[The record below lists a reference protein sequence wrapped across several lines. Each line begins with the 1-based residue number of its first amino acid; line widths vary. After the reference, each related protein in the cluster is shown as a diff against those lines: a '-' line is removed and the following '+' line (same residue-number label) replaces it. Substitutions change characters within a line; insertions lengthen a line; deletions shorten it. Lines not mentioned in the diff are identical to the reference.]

1 MSLRVNLRST
11 RPSQLISH
19 RLFVGAAAVAAS
31 ALALGLVPST
41 ASGQQ
46 PAQDVVVSANPA
58 DWTPQ
63 VLDGRVNAMVQ
74 IGDTVIAGGT
84 FTKIADAGSNRTINQ
99 SYLFAFDA
107 TSGAIDSRF
116 DPRLDGDV
124 EALAAS
130 PDGKSVIVGG
140 AFTSVDNSKQDHLVK
155 IDLQQVRVDNS
166 FKGSANDLVEEIQV
180 VGNDLYVSG
189 RFTQVAGT
197 DRSGMARLDANTGA
211 VDPTFDVAF
220 TDPPQW
226 ILSVAEFSVDPTGS
240 KLVAIGNFGKV
251 GGQARVQVAMLDL
264 TTNPVSVAD
273 WQTDEFR
280 IFVPGSSL
288 TWCQSN
294 FLFWVRD
301 VDFSPDGSYFTIA
314 STGANR
320 PNRLCD
326 TVSRWESDASGSGQ
340 KPSWVAWSGGDSFIS
355 LANTGSAVYVGGHN
369 QYMNNPY
376 VDQDCGV
383 CTPAGGAIAREGL
396 AALDPLTGLPYTWN
410 PGRSR
415 GYGVMQFLTTAEGLW
430 LGSDTDRLG
439 GEIRPRI
446 GFFPVD
452 GGVAVPPSVP
462 YALPGD
468 LYNLD
473 AATGQMRRRS
483 YDLTTLGT
491 TESVPNVSWKKARG
505 VFALDG
511 RLYFGWADGT
521 LRTRSFDGNAVGA
534 MTKVN
539 LHGLEAVPEPH
550 TFFIPGTTTP
560 IPSISDHFANMT
572 GAFFADGRMYYT
584 VKKDP
589 RLYYRFFTAESQ
601 TVGANL
607 YVASTNSDGVN
618 WRTVRGMTMA
628 SGQLVYASADG
639 TLNRVAFD
647 GKLLGV
653 PETIGGPLVDGV
665 DWTSRGFFAFS

>member
-1 MSLRVNLRST
+1 MSLKLNVRPV
-11 RPSQLISH
+11 RPSRLIRH
-19 RLFVGAAAVAAS
+19 WLFVGAAAVAAS
-31 ALALGLVPST
+31 ALALGLVPTT

-74 IGDTVIAGGT
+74 IGGTVIAGGT
-84 FTKIADAGSNRTINQ
+84 FTQIAEADGSPATNQ

-107 TSGAIDSRF
+107 RSGAIDTRF
-116 DPRLDGDV
+116 APKLNGAV

-140 AFTSVDNSKQDHLVK
+140 AFTSVDNAKQDHLVK

-189 RFTQVAGT
+189 RFTQVAGAA
-197 DRSGMARLDANTGA
+197 RSGMARLDAATGA

-226 ILSVAEFSVDPTGS
+226 ILSVAEFSVDPAGT

-251 GGQARVQVAMLDL
+251 GGEPRVQVAMLDL
-264 TTNPVSVAD
+264 TTNPVSVSS
-273 WQTDEFR
+273 WQSDEFR

-326 TVSRWESDASGSGQ
+326 TVSRWESDASGPGQ

-355 LANTGSAVYVGGHN
+355 LANTGAAVYVGGHN

-415 GYGVMQFLTTAEGLW
+415 GYGVMQFLTTADGLW

-439 GEIRPRI
+439 GETHPRS
-446 GFFPVD
+446 GSSRSTAEWLFHRACRTRFLATYTTWTPQRARSA
-452 GGVAVPPSVP
+452 VAH
-462 YALPGD
+462 
-468 LYNLD
+468 
-473 AATGQMRRRS
+473 
-483 YDLTTLGT
+483 YDLNTLGT
-491 TESVPNVSWKKARG
+491 TEAVPNVGWKKARG
-505 VFALDG
+505 VFALE
-511 RLYFGWADGT
+511 RT
-521 LRTRSFDGNAVGA
+521 PVLRV
-534 MTKVN
+534 V
-539 LHGLEAVPEPH
+539 
-550 TFFIPGTTTP
+550 
-560 IPSISDHFANMT
+560 
-572 GAFFADGRMYYT
+572 
-584 VKKDP
+584 
-589 RLYYRFFTAESQ
+589 
-601 TVGANL
+601 
-607 YVASTNSDGVN
+607 
-618 WRTVRGMTMA
+618 
-628 SGQLVYASADG
+628 
-639 TLNRVAFD
+639 
-647 GKLLGV
+647 
-653 PETIGGPLVDGV
+653 
-665 DWTSRGFFAFS
+665 

>member
-1 MSLRVNLRST
+1 MSLRVNVRPT
-11 RPSQLISH
+11 RPSRLIGH

-31 ALALGLVPST
+31 ALALGLVPTT

-74 IGDTVIAGGT
+74 IGGTVIAGGT
-84 FTKIADAGSNRTINQ
+84 FTQIADAGSNRTINQ

-107 TSGAIDSRF
+107 NSGAIDSRF
-116 DPRLDGDV
+116 DPRLNGDV

-140 AFTSVDNSKQDHLVK
+140 AFTSVDNSKVDHLAK

-166 FKGSANDLVEEIQV
+166 FKGSTNDLVEEIQV

-189 RFTQVAGT
+189 RFTQVAGV
-197 DRSGMARLDANTGA
+197 DRSGMARLDADTGA

-226 ILSVAEFSVDPTGS
+226 ILSVAEFSVDPTGT

-251 GGQARVQVAMLDL
+251 GGQPRVQVAMLDL

-273 WQTDEFR
+273 WQSDEFR

-326 TVSRWESDASGSGQ
+326 TVSRWESDASGPGQ

-355 LANTGSAVYVGGHN
+355 LANTGAAVYVGGHN

-415 GYGVMQFLTTAEGLW
+415 GYGVMQFLTTADGLW

-439 GEIRPRI
+439 GEIHPRI

-483 YDLTTLGT
+483 YDLNSLGPDDT
-491 TESVPNVSWKKARG
+491 GAQRELEEGSRG
-505 VFALDG
+505 V
-511 RLYFGWADGT
+511 R
-521 LRTRSFDGNAVGA
+521 
-534 MTKVN
+534 
-539 LHGLEAVPEPH
+539 P
-550 TFFIPGTTTP
+550 
-560 IPSISDHFANMT
+560 
-572 GAFFADGRMYYT
+572 
-584 VKKDP
+584 
-589 RLYYRFFTAESQ
+589 
-601 TVGANL
+601 
-607 YVASTNSDGVN
+607 
-618 WRTVRGMTMA
+618 
-628 SGQLVYASADG
+628 
-639 TLNRVAFD
+639 
-647 GKLLGV
+647 
-653 PETIGGPLVDGV
+653 
-665 DWTSRGFFAFS
+665 